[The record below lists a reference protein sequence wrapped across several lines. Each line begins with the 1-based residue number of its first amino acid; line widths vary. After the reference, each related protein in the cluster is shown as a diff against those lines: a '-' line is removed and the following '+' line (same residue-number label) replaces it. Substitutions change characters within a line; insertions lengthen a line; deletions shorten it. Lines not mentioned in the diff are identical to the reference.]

1 MTNLEKLKKLIPTE
15 HSYSDD
21 ELTAL
26 LVENNDDIYRTAAFV
41 LRGIVA
47 QIVSGSYSFSS
58 GDVRIDKTRLVEN
71 YQKLIEEYETK
82 SSDISQ
88 TPSSVDELWK
98 TEIDRL
104 SGLDITDYAEADND
118 NR

>member
-1 MTNLEKLKKLIPTE
+1 MTNLEKLKKLIPPD
-15 HSYSDD
+15 HSYTDA
-21 ELTAL
+21 ELLSL
-26 LVENNDDIYRTAAFV
+26 LAENDIYKAAAFI

-71 YQKLIEEYETK
+71 YQRLIEEYETK
-82 SSDISQ
+82 SLDTTQ
-88 TPSSVDELWK
+88 APSSVDELWK

-104 SGLDITDYAEADND
+104 SGLDTTNYAEVDDDN
-118 NR
+118 